1 MSAEN
6 LGSLVNGSK
15 ADLRLIRDVKN
26 LLNASSDRET
36 VRRMSIFCKVLLEHQ
51 KTGGELLLGRKGQP
65 ERLLW
70 IV

>member
-1 MSAEN
+1 MSDRMKSIVSGTDE
-6 LGSLVNGSK
+6 
-15 ADLRLIRDVKN
+15 DLQLIRNVRDLVQ
-26 LLNASSDRET
+26 ASSDRET